1 MPDDRTTPASYRLW
15 TGRNGNSTLVITS
28 LELRFDG
35 SLRRG
40 YLTRPP
46 IVCRRDGGEVAF
58 QFGGNR
64 RVAPSRHLLE
74 AAGETLAVFE
84 KNRCQVSSIT
94 DLGS

>member
-1 MPDDRTTPASYRLW
+1 MADDTTTSVSYRLW
-15 TGRNGNSTLVITS
+15 TGRTGDPAIVITGHD
-28 LELRFDG
+28 LRFDG
-35 SLRRG
+35 TLGRG

-64 RVAPSRHLLE
+64 RVAPSPWKQLVRHWRCS
-74 AAGETLAVFE
+74 
-84 KNRCQVSSIT
+84 KQNWCQVSSIT